1 MSIETMG
8 TRASDWLKDEAPN
21 YRSREVVTI
30 LAGSGSDRELTSGM
44 LLDISTAT
52 AVGAVTSGNTGAF
65 TITAAPT
72 AAAGVKVGTYTLRCI
87 EAVAG
92 AGQFEVRDPSG
103 NVIGVASAGV
113 EFAQSGLTFTI
124 TDASPDAA
132 VGDTATIVVSAPK
145 LVQMRSTGSVYGILL
160 DDRTAAED
168 VDGAGVAIVRE
179 AIVNDTQVTWPSGIA
194 TALKNSE
201 KARLAADA
209 GIVFQTGL

>member
-1 MSIETMG
+1 MAIMTMG
-8 TRASDWLKDEAPN
+8 DRTSDWLKYESEQ
-21 YRSREVVTI
+21 SRENVTI
-30 LAGSGSDRELTSGM
+30 LAGSGSDRELTNGM
-44 LLDISTAT
+44 VLAISTAT

-72 AAAGVKVGTYTLRCI
+72 AAAGVKVGTYNLRCV

-103 NVIGVASAGV
+103 NVVGIASVGVAY
-113 EFAQSGLTFTI
+113 AQGGLTFTI

-145 LVQMRSTGSVYGILL
+145 LVQMTSTGSAYGILL
-160 DDRTAAED
+160 LDTTALED
-168 VDGAGVAIVRE
+168 VDNTGVAIVRE
-179 AIVNDTQVTWPSGIA
+179 AKINDTNITWPDGIA
-194 TALKNSE
+194 AALKASE

-209 GIVFQTGL
+209 GIVFSTGL